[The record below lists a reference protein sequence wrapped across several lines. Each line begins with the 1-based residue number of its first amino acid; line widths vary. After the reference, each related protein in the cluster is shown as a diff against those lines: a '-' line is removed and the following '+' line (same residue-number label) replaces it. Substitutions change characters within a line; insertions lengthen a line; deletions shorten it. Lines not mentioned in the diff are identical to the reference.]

1 MKVQNPN
8 AHYRIDAE
16 LYDYFEES
24 STMDAD
30 SARRIQ
36 EAIMHVSKPASCRK
50 LLDIGSGNGWLQT
63 KCSDTPCR
71 VVSVDLGIKNLKR
84 ISDRSGD
91 TALLVCANAENLP
104 FKSGSFDCVIASEI
118 LEHVNDPERVV
129 REITLLLE
137 SGGKL
142 VVSTPFEEV
151 LRTFLCVHCNQQTP
165 ANAHI
170 QSFDRKRHMQI
181 FTENGFA
188 STTVTLLQNKMFS
201 ALHLSYAFRF
211 LPYWMWRIL
220 DSFCMFIYGKAH
232 TIVISGKKYHR

>member
-24 STMDAD
+24 SAMDAD

-36 EAIMHVSKPASCRK
+36 EAVLQGAKPASCRK
-50 LLDIGSGNGWLQT
+50 LLDIGSGSGWLQE
-63 KCSDTPCR
+63 KFSVTPPLI
-71 VVSVDLGIKNLKR
+71 VSVDLGMNNLRK
-84 ISDRSGD
+84 ISERSGG

-118 LEHVNDPERVV
+118 LEHANDPERMV
-129 REITLLLE
+129 RGITQLLE
-137 SGGKL
+137 YGGKL

-151 LRTFLCVHCNQQTP
+151 LRTYLCVHCNQQTP

-201 ALHLSYAFRF
+201 ASHMSYTFRF

-232 TIVISGKKYHR
+232 TIVISGKKHHR